1 MSKKTFTPSTV
12 KETPK
17 TYYNAAHRDMI
28 RRVVTF
34 TFDPQNIAI
43 TNLVPEWK
51 EALTVLR
58 DKLFLIDDLFRQKA
72 LPITWAGLDKRKAK
86 EALAT
91 ESFAIMAPV
100 NSWALKN
107 RLATLFELT
116 KASNSDLFYGKYSF
130 LVDTS
135 KEAYEAIDAVID
147 ELEPIGITAAM
158 LTAWNTKIT
167 AMENALSLTGNARAG
182 RKTLNSQIQKELYNA
197 VFMCIDQLDS
207 LSVAYKATHPTYFT
221 DYHNNRKL
229 QPLGTTH
236 TKLRVFVTDD
246 LHQPIYDAFVNIPEL
261 GISGIT
267 TVSGDCTLYVPYG
280 VHEATV
286 SYNGKIVN
294 TGPMQ
299 FTKGHTVTKKYVF
312 ETAQFDLPEHKPEKK
327 KALVKK

>member
-1 MSKKTFTPSTV
+1 MAS
-12 KETPK
+12 
-17 TYYNAAHRDMI
+17 Y
-28 RRVVTF
+28 
-34 TFDPQNIAI
+34 
-43 TNLVPEWK
+43 
-51 EALTVLR
+51 
-58 DKLFLIDDLFRQKA
+58 
-72 LPITWAGLDKRKAK
+72 
-86 EALAT
+86 
-91 ESFAIMAPV
+91 AIMAPV
-100 NSWALKN
+100 NSWAFKN
-107 RLATLFELT
+107 RNADLFEIT
-116 KASNSDLFYGKYSF
+116 RASNSYLFYGTYGY

-135 KEAYEAIDAVID
+135 KEAHSAITKVIAQ
-147 ELEPIGITAAM
+147 LAPINVTQEM
-158 LTAWNTKIT
+158 LDQWKEKID

-236 TKLRVFVTDD
+236 TKLRVFVTDE
-246 LHQPIYDAFVNIPEL
+246 LQQPIYDAFVNIPEL